1 EVKPLSA
8 DGSVG
13 SPHARV
19 GHRQALIEQR
29 TQPIGWVF
37 CLRGRKSINQLGTFP
52 SHHAVIPEWG
62 DRESTLTLACSSAAR
77 SPRLIWIPA
86 KSLRE

>member
-1 EVKPLSA
+1 PLSA

-29 TQPIGWVF
+29 TQPTGWVF
-37 CLRGRKSINQLGTFP
+37 CLRGRKKHFLAPVTKRPHRTSSP
-52 SHHAVIPEWG
+52 SHHTVIPEWG
-62 DRESTLTLACSSAAR
+62 DRESTLACSSPEPQPNMDSR
-77 SPRLIWIPA
+77 
-86 KSLRE
+86 